1 MLMHKER
8 NVSQGL
14 EVWGVEMIFCRY
26 CRVWAAFILEHHV
39 HAGPGDW
46 DEANWI
52 FLYANR
58 QKGKYYDNP
67 ELALY
72 GSDWAAVARDFPLLA
87 KRALRIKRSF
97 AKHKYKVEKGRW
109 TRYQPFTSICI
120 PSEKGL
126 NEAGLLKDDFVIRI
140 NPTGPETDSSSDL
153 FYKGFIRYGR
163 IWNGYAGKG
172 QH

>member
-1 MLMHKER
+1 MVGFRPDRFLSAVGD
-8 NVSQGL
+8 N
-14 EVWGVEMIFCRY
+14 
-26 CRVWAAFILEHHV
+26 
-39 HAGPGDW
+39 AGPGDW

-72 GSDWAAVARDFPLLA
+72 GSDWYAVKRDFPLLA

-97 AKHKYKVEKGRW
+97 AKHKYLVEKGRW
-109 TRYQPFTSICI
+109 SRYQPFTSICI

-140 NPTGPETDSSSDL
+140 NPTGPDTDSTSDL

-163 IWNGYAGKG
+163 VWNGYAGRG

>member
-1 MLMHKER
+1 MPDVER
-8 NVSQGL
+8 HRLYPHVWVSFLALLCLLQT
-14 EVWGVEMIFCRY
+14 
-26 CRVWAAFILEHHV
+26 V
-39 HAGPGDW
+39 HAERKKCFTGLGGPGDW

-72 GSDWAAVARDFPLLA
+72 GSDWYAVKRDFPLLA

-109 TRYQPFTSICI
+109 TRDQPFTSICI

-140 NPTGPETDSSSDL
+140 NPTGPQTDVTSDL

-163 IWNGYAGKG
+163 IWNGYAGRG